1 MGSVAIPVTNLT
13 QVLDADSWSGRRHLL
28 EKVLSVRLPR
38 SNLGSAP
45 ERAVSTVLSESPTL
59 SSPEVAGSVP
69 LAGLVL
75 ERYRR
80 VRDDQASLFFGS

>member
-1 MGSVAIPVTNLT
+1 MGSVAISVTNLT
-13 QVLDADSWSGRRHLL
+13 QVLDADSWSGCRHLL

-38 SNLGSAP
+38 FEPRFPNA
-45 ERAVSTVLSESPTL
+45 AVSTVLSESPTP
-59 SSPEVAGSVP
+59 SSPGVAGSVP

-80 VRDDQASLFFGS
+80 VRNDPASSFFGS